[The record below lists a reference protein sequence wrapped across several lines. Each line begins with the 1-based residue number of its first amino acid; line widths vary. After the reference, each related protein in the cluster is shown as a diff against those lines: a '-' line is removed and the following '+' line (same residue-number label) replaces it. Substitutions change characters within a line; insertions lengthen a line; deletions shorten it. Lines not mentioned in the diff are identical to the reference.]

1 MLFPTGMHSK
11 FIFFPVGVIITQW
24 SGIILGRGN
33 ELSHV
38 GIKHVVEGLSFV
50 SQLTFLD
57 LRSLL
62 TF

>member
-1 MLFPTGMHSK
+1 M
-11 FIFFPVGVIITQW
+11 
-24 SGIILGRGN
+24 ILGRGN

-38 GIKHVVEGLSFV
+38 GIEHVVEGLSFV
-50 SQLTFLD
+50 PQLTFLD